1 MSEFSLLYF
10 TMEFLITMCIIDC
23 LMDFSY
29 HVDERTKEVL
39 VNKNK
44 VTCVEG

>member
-1 MSEFSLLYF
+1 
-10 TMEFLITMCIIDC
+10 MEFLITMCIIDC
-23 LMDFSY
+23 FMDFSY

-44 VTCVEG
+44 VTCVERINVEVRSVDS